1 MGEGGGAHRCGVSW
15 LMMRIVRARSAASWA
30 FFAAS
35 SAWSLGLGLA
45 LRRLGERFG
54 GERFDGERL
63 GEGGV
68 DVGRGWFVAARS
80 GVAGSIAGARSLGT
94 GARPRTGVASIAR
107 SCSTS
112 ARLLP
117 RPSASAKLDGGGIP
131 CCGHGNG
138 AEYQYKATSD

>member
-1 MGEGGGAHRCGVSW
+1 
-15 LMMRIVRARSAASWA
+15 MMRIVRARSAASWA

-45 LRRLGERFG
+45 LRRLGERC

-63 GEGGV
+63 GEGG
-68 DVGRGWFVAARS
+68 VGRGWFVAARS
-80 GVAGSIAGARSLGT
+80 GVAGSIAGARSLRT

-117 RPSASAKLDGGGIP
+117 RPSASAMDGVVGGGILV
-131 CCGHGNG
+131 GHGNG
-138 AEYQYKATSD
+138 

>member
-68 DVGRGWFVAARS
+68 GRGWFVAARS
-80 GVAGSIAGARSLGT
+80 GVAGSIAGARLGT

-131 CCGHGNG
+131 CCGHNAKYRAG
-138 AEYQYKATSD
+138 T